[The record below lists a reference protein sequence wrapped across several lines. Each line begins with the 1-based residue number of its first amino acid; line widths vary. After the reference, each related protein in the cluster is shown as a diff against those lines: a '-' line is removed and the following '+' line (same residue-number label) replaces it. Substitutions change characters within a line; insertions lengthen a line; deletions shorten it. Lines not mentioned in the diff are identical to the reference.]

1 LNKTGENK
9 SAENICARCGR
20 RRLLAERRG
29 SLTSFL
35 LSDLSCYC
43 DESSTQAGDAAKLQP
58 LEKAKN
64 RTGGQSTV
72 CQRCLKLVPTV
83 SRAGSITAF
92 FFKDQRCQCRK
103 PLLESNKSDYSA
115 KVKAPA
121 QIAIYEGSDN
131 YDRLNL
137 AGLETRYHGGEL
149 LSKRTS
155 LKTAM
160 QTARANQAK
169 ETIAMAELAPG
180 QIIGGCYELL
190 DLAGQGGMG
199 SVYKARHTVLGRL
212 CAVKFLLPSMI
223 TPRTWFLFQKEA
235 KLVSTMQH
243 QTICQVYDLGIHN
256 ETVPYYC
263 MDFVEGATLE
273 STIIKHGPLSVG
285 ATLELFIKVCE
296 GLNYAHGRGVVHKD
310 LKPANLMITGSS
322 NTIEIRILD
331 FGIADLA
338 ESARESQGQA
348 FDSESDS
355 KAQQPRGALKQADII
370 GSASYM
376 SPEQFVGDAVD
387 RRSDI
392 YSLGCVIFE
401 TLVGAPPFLEQTFE
415 DLRHAHLAKLPPS
428 LEAPTGI
435 YFPLSIQ
442 AIIAKCLEKN
452 PDHRYQSV
460 AELSVDL
467 ELALAK
473 KPLQHAIDHFRAL
486 EEGRGASQI
495 KTKSNYLDPTSASGA
510 ANSQTGTKTETE
522 AGTEAQK
529 QAELPFRNLAPE
541 LKIFLSAVL
550 AVVFLSFAAVYLLL
564 FNLSDDTKKST
575 KQIHSS
581 SSSNSSEFILGKGK
595 VLTDK
600 SQVGSAISR
609 VVDDKS
615 RAGSDNSRVVDDNSQ
630 AGSKNHES
638 VLPQA
643 SLTNVAQFAILKAA
657 EKEPSFSAIA
667 IQPMKDPSPASL
679 EKVENSSLLIK
690 PLSDST
696 LNIICAELPIEKIGG
711 LDMTAVKTAET
722 ELRWLSEPCTK
733 QTRYLRI
740 PVASPSQAGKFAEL
754 LPKFQ
759 NLQYLVYQVNSRA
772 SMPVSVPPGLTYF
785 AIESAHLP
793 GLRLSDINE
802 RHPSRTYGDL
812 VNNKL
817 VRTKLKAI
825 PTSIEFINCDINERT
840 FHFLSH
846 SARLDRLSLKDC
858 RLKECPIET
867 TAVYGVKSLRI
878 IVSEGQLPNWLRPE
892 ALNKAA
898 IALPEELE
906 IVMTTWSDKQC
917 QKLDKQ
923 FRALHPRLRD
933 DSHKF
938 KVTGI

>member
-1 LNKTGENK
+1 MNKTDENK
-9 SAENICARCGR
+9 GVENICSRCGR

-35 LSDLSCYC
+35 LSDLSCQC
-43 DESSTQAGDAAKLQP
+43 EESSTQAHESIKEKP
-58 LEKAKN
+58 LEKSKS
-64 RTGGQSTV
+64 RTGEQSSI
-72 CQRCLKLVPTV
+72 CQRCLKLIPTV
-83 SRAGSITAF
+83 ERTGSITAF

-103 PLLESNKSDYSA
+103 PLLERNKPDYSSKA
-115 KVKAPA
+115 QAPA
-121 QIAIYEGSDN
+121 HVAVYEDSDD
-131 YDRLNL
+131 YRRQNL

-160 QTARANQAK
+160 QTARANQAQA
-169 ETIAMAELAPG
+169 TIAMAELAPG
-180 QIIGGCYELL
+180 QIIGGCYELI

-273 STIIKHGPLSVG
+273 NTIVKHGPLSVG

-296 GLNYAHGRGVVHKD
+296 GLNYAHKRNVVHKD

-338 ESARESQGQA
+338 ESARESQGQGL
-348 FDSESDS
+348 DSEPNSNGL
-355 KAQQPRGALKQADII
+355 QPKGVLKQADII

-401 TLVGAPPFLEQTFE
+401 TLVGAPPFLEQSFE
-415 DLRHAHLAKLPPS
+415 ELRHAHLNTLPPS

-442 AIIAKCLEKN
+442 AIIAKCLEKK
-452 PDHRYQSV
+452 PDHRYQSA
-460 AELSVDL
+460 AELAADL

-473 KPLQHAIDHFRAL
+473 KPLQYTLEHFKVL
-486 EEGRGASQI
+486 EEGRRFSQPKDKYLDAEQSSPRSGAS
-495 KTKSNYLDPTSASGA
+495 
-510 ANSQTGTKTETE
+510 SQ
-522 AGTEAQK
+522 ADAQK
-529 QAELPFRNLAPE
+529 RKELPLQSLAPD
-541 LKIFLSAVL
+541 LKIFLSALL

-564 FNLSDDTKKST
+564 FNLSNDSKKNSRQSSTHIQSSTSTSASTSKDKDKRKELVGDTTGDTTSRGAGNNLT
-575 KQIHSS
+575 NQRQD
-581 SSSNSSEFILGKGK
+581 NALESSESQS
-595 VLTDK
+595 K
-600 SQVGSAISR
+600 SP
-609 VVDDKS
+609 
-615 RAGSDNSRVVDDNSQ
+615 
-630 AGSKNHES
+630 ES
-638 VLPQA
+638 HDAVLPQA
-643 SLTNVAQFAILKAA
+643 SLTSVAQFAVLKAA
-657 EKEPSFSAIA
+657 EQEPSFIA
-667 IQPMKDPSPASL
+667 IQPMQNPSQISL
-679 EKVENSSLLIK
+679 EKLEKLEKNTLLIK

-696 LNIICAELPIEKIGG
+696 LNIICAELPTEKIGG

-722 ELRWLSEPCTK
+722 ELRWLTEACTK

-740 PVASPSQAGKFAEL
+740 PVEAPGEISKFTEL

-759 NLQYLVYQVNSRA
+759 NLQFLIYHVNSRA

-785 AIESAHLP
+785 AVEGAHLP
-793 GLRLSDINE
+793 GIRLSDINE

-812 VNNKL
+812 VNNNL

-825 PTSIEFINCDINERT
+825 PTSIEFINCELNERT

-846 SARLDRLSLKDC
+846 SAKLERLSLKDC
-858 RLKECPIET
+858 RLKDCPIET
-867 TAVYGVKSLRI
+867 TAIYGVKSLKI
-878 IVSEGQLPNWLRPE
+878 IVSDAQLPDWLKPE
-892 ALNKAA
+892 ALSKAA

-906 IVMTTWSDKQC
+906 IVMTAWSDKQC

-923 FRALHPRLRD
+923 YRAFHPRLRD
-933 DSHKF
+933 DSHRF
-938 KVTGI
+938 KVTRR

>member
-169 ETIAMAELAPG
+169 ATIAMAELAPG

-296 GLNYAHGRGVVHKD
+296 GLNYAHRRGVVHKD

-442 AIIAKCLEKN
+442 AIIAKCLEKS

-486 EEGRGASQI
+486 EEGRGASQT
-495 KTKSNYLDPTSASGA
+495 KTRSNYLDPTSASGA
-510 ANSQTGTKTETE
+510 ASSQTGAGTE
-522 AGTEAQK
+522 TEAQK
-529 QAELPFRNLAPE
+529 QADLPFRNLAPE

-575 KQIHSS
+575 KQSNSS
-581 SSSNSSEFILGKGK
+581 SSSSVSSSEFKLAKGK
-595 VLTDK
+595 VYT
-600 SQVGSAISR
+600 
-609 VVDDKS
+609 DKS
-615 RAGSDNSRVVDDNSQ
+615 RAGSDNSRVVDDHSG
-630 AGSKNHES
+630 AGSENHES

-657 EKEPSFSAIA
+657 EKEPLFSAIT

-740 PVASPSQAGKFAEL
+740 PVASPSQAGKFTEL

-892 ALNKAA
+892 SLNKAA

-933 DSHKF
+933 DSHRF